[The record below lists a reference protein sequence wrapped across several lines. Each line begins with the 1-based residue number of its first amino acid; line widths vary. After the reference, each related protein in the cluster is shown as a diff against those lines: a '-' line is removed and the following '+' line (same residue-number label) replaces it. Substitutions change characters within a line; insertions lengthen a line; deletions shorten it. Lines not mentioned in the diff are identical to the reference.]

1 MQKGEKSLLAL
12 ISKFENNP
20 QVAVDLAHIHLLPAL
35 CHSKI
40 IPLAWLSEPVLTK
53 IQ

>member
-1 MQKGEKSLLAL
+1 MQKGEKSFLAS
-12 ISKFENNP
+12 ISKFENDP
-20 QVAVDLAHIHLLPAL
+20 LVTVDLAHIHLLPAL

-40 IPLAWLSEPVLTK
+40 IPLAWLSQPVLTK